1 MAAITNELRNDV
13 LDILVDVC
21 ESEDVKD
28 NPDIRLFDEGLLDSF
43 GTISLLVEFEKRL
56 GVEVPISDFNRD
68 EWATPNM
75 IVRQLAERK

>member
-1 MAAITNELRNDV
+1 MTAITNELKNDV
-13 LDILVDVC
+13 LDILAEVC
-21 ESEDVKD
+21 ESEDVRE

-56 GVEVPISDFNRD
+56 GVEVPVSDFDRD
-68 EWATPNM
+68 EWATPNL